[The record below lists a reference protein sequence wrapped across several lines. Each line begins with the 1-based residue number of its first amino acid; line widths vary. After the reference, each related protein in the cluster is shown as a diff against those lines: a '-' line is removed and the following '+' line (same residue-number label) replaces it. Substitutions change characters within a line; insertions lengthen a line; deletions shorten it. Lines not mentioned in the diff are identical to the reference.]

1 MPTSNYV
8 VWLTSTHFVTNA
20 WWCFTTEK
28 LRIKIFFSVKHY
40 VCVWVSLKKNQ
51 AHTHITFTSNLVV
64 THTLCQP
71 PEWKNPVGFLQT
83 YTEVQHFPSQAECG
97 LFCET
102 LLYPFYWNRD
112 FLPLSLYVL
121 QLNSIL
127 VSSGSAHLAPDKALL
142 AIWALC
148 CVAARISSV

>member
-1 MPTSNYV
+1 M
-8 VWLTSTHFVTNA
+8 
-20 WWCFTTEK
+20 
-28 LRIKIFFSVKHY
+28 
-40 VCVWVSLKKNQ
+40 CVFGCHLKNQ

-64 THTLCQP
+64 THTLFQP

-83 YTEVQHFPSQAECG
+83 YTEIFS
-97 LFCET
+97 
-102 LLYPFYWNRD
+102 
-112 FLPLSLYVL
+112 LSLYVL

-148 CVAARISSV
+148 CMVARISRV